1 MLPGVRGDR
10 LVRAV
15 SRDLLAA
22 STAREDSI
30 VATATAGAARV
41 AACAGVV
48 RDDRARRMTEIVTF
62 VDEGLG
68 HSSYLVDL
76 GDGRALVVD
85 PPRIPSRH
93 VAEARAR
100 GLEIALTADTHS
112 HADYVSGSPE
122 LAAQGAIFLA
132 SKGANL
138 EIAHQALAAG
148 DEIELRPGLV
158 LRAIATPGHTPDHLA
173 YLVCENDRPTAL
185 FSGGSLM
192 VGTVGRTDLLGP
204 EPREDLARQL
214 YRALRDEILTLPDDL
229 AVYPTHGAG
238 SFCSATRRLRTHHDD
253 RT

>member
-1 MLPGVRGDR
+1 
-10 LVRAV
+10 
-15 SRDLLAA
+15 
-22 STAREDSI
+22 
-30 VATATAGAARV
+30 
-41 AACAGVV
+41 
-48 RDDRARRMTEIVTF
+48 MTEIVTF

-85 PPRIPSRH
+85 PPRIPDQH
-93 VAEARAR
+93 VTEARER
-100 GLEIALTADTHS
+100 GLEIAFTADTHS
-112 HADYVSGSPE
+112 HADYVSGSPD
-122 LAAQGAIFLA
+122 LAALGAVFLA
-132 SKGANL
+132 SKGAHL
-138 EIAHQALAAG
+138 EVAHRPVAAG
-148 DEIELRPGLV
+148 DEIELRAGLV

-173 YLVCENDRPTAL
+173 YLVCENGQPTAL

-238 SFCSATRRLRTHHDD
+238 SFCSAPGASERTTTIGRERATNPMLAIPTRIDSSRSSSRGSD
-253 RT
+253 RSRPTSHVCPK